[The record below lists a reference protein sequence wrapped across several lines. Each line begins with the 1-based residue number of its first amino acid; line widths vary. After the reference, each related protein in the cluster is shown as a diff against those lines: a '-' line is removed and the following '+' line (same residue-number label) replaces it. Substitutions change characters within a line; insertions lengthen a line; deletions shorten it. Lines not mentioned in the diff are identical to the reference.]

1 MISHFKR
8 EIEGFFFIMRKK
20 IKKILKRGKQKK
32 KLFTSM
38 GCFRQHGDDVA
49 AGGPVSYVGS
59 GEIE

>member
-8 EIEGFFFIMRKK
+8 EIEGFFFYNAKK
-20 IKKILKRGKQKK
+20 IKNTKKGKTKK